1 VPKGGEA
8 TKSAFL
14 KTIEQ
19 RHAGHGEMSAP
30 PRPYTPRRLTEVA
43 VAAAEADALIS
54 LPTGVLGDI
63 LARVG
68 LRDAV
73 RTSALSRAWRRRWEA
88 LPSLDLDFPR
98 PKGGKGASKG
108 LRAVDSVLLRC
119 PARVRRFYAYLDQL
133 HAGRLDDWLIVL
145 SRRAVE
151 VFNLISVDGL
161 IVLPSAIF
169 SCGRLTVLRL
179 YGCAL
184 PLLPAGFQG
193 FPELRNLALI
203 NVRFQ
208 ANGEYQQLEE
218 IIATSPSLE
227 KLLLWDVEIAGDFT
241 EWLIQAPN
249 LRDLNI
255 RSAGDLGWNI
265 GELPS
270 LHSADIDIRDY
281 LPGRDFAKFLAG
293 FASVTK
299 LVLCTLHSPVHAN
312 ALNLAYLINIDNY
325 AHFL

>member
-1 VPKGGEA
+1 MVASGV
-8 TKSAFL
+8 
-14 KTIEQ
+14 
-19 RHAGHGEMSAP
+19 MSSTLAP
-30 PRPYTPRRLTEVA
+30 LVLPHY
-43 VAAAEADALIS
+43 IS
-54 LPTGVLGDI
+54 P
-63 LARVG
+63 
-68 LRDAV
+68 
-73 RTSALSRAWRRRWEA
+73 
-88 LPSLDLDFPR
+88 PSTFN
-98 PKGGKGASKG
+98 
-108 LRAVDSVLLRC
+108 VLLGSS
-119 PARVRRFYAYLDQL
+119 ASSYLDQL

-241 EWLIQAPN
+241 EWVIQAPN

-281 LPGRDFAKFLAG
+281 LPDRDFAKFLAG